1 MTGPVRKVIRLLS
14 TVLVGSLTA
23 VFLGVSPTV
32 AVGAHREV
40 DIDGDG
46 LSDWVIGAPG
56 ETKGAVYI
64 QYGDG
69 RRSRLGGEAI
79 PGALSVGGS
88 LATCDITGDGLT
100 DVVAGDLDATLT
112 PGSSTKVGGFALFY
126 GTPGGPTSGT
136 LVTQA
141 TISVPGAAEQG
152 DDVGYAVACGNINGD
167 GYDDVLV
174 GSPGEDVGTVT
185 DAGAVLYFFGAPSG
199 LNLAGKEMH
208 QDTIG
213 VPSVAE
219 RTDHFGTAVAIG
231 DVTGDGFGE
240 MVVGSVGEDNWGGMV
255 HSFRGTS
262 TGWTATGTTTISAVS
277 LTGAS
282 GLGGALTVGQFDGAY
297 GVDIAVSQLGVGGF
311 GRVTVIRGKSTNLS
325 VDRATTF
332 DQDSPGVP
340 DQNQTNDWFG
350 YTLAAGDIDGNG
362 YDELVVGNPHESF
375 ATAGGAGTVT
385 ILRGSATGITSSGAQ
400 YFSQDTVGV
409 PGKAQQD
416 DRFGWGVGVA
426 DVNHDSRL
434 DLLVGSAFEAVGTAA
449 GAGTLTV
456 LPGSASGVTTTG
468 YKLLTAATFGGVPAL
483 GAVFGMAA
491 TG

>member
-1 MTGPVRKVIRLLS
+1 MAGAGGKVIRLLS
-14 TVLVGSLTA
+14 TVLVGSLPG
-23 VFLGVSPTV
+23 VVLGISSTM
-32 AVGAHREV
+32 AVGVHRQV

-46 LSDWVIGAPG
+46 LSDWVIGTPG

-88 LATCDITGDGLT
+88 LATCDITGDGMT
-100 DVVAGDLDATLT
+100 DIVAGDRDATLT

-167 GYDDVLV
+167 AYDDVLV
-174 GSPGEDVGTVT
+174 GIPGEDVGTVT
-185 DAGAVLYFFGAPSG
+185 DAGAVLYFFGGPSG

-219 RTDHFGTAVAIG
+219 RNDQFGTAVAIG

-240 MVVGSVGEDNWGGMV
+240 MVVGSPSEDNWGGMV
-255 HSFRGTS
+255 HSFKGTS
-262 TGWTATGTTTISAVS
+262 TGWTATGTTTITAAS
-277 LTGAS
+277 LPGAA
-282 GLGGALTVGQFDGAY
+282 GFGGALTVGQFDGAY
-297 GVDIAVSQLGVGGF
+297 GVDIAVGEFGASDT

-340 DQNQTNDWFG
+340 DQNQANDWFG
-350 YTLAAGDIDGNG
+350 FTLAAGDIDGNG
-362 YDELVVGNPHESF
+362 YDELVVGNPFESF
-375 ATAGGAGTVT
+375 AAAGEAGTVT

-409 PGKAQQD
+409 PGKAQER
-416 DRFGWGVGVA
+416 DRFGWGVALA

-434 DLLVGSAFEAVGTAA
+434 DLLVGSAFEDVGTAL

-468 YKLLTAATFGGVPAL
+468 YKLLNAANFGGVPAQ